1 MRTPIAYALAWPER
15 MYAPSEP
22 LKLEDIATLTFEA
35 PDPSRFPALRLAR
48 EALVA
53 GGSMPTVLNAANEIA
68 VMKFLEKQLAFLDI
82 PVVVEQTM
90 DAIPRQDLNSLDDV
104 YSIDREARDI
114 ALEQASLRA

>member
-1 MRTPIAYALAWPER
+1 
-15 MYAPSEP
+15 
-22 LKLEDIATLTFEA
+22 
-35 PDPSRFPALRLAR
+35 
-48 EALVA
+48 
-53 GGSMPTVLNAANEIA
+53 
-68 VMKFLEKQLAFLDI
+68 MKFLEKQLAFLDI